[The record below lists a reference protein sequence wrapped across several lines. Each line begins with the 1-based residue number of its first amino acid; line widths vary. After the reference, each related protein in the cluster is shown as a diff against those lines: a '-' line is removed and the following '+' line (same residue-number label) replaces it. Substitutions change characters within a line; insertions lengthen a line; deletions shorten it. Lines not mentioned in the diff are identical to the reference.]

1 MGDGDDFIE
10 KERQAAENLRD
21 ALRNA
26 AVKQVIFLGA
36 LQPNDDSSPHLTAR
50 RLTGEILRQSGVPV
64 TELRAGIVVGPG
76 SAAFEVMRDMVYN
89 LPVLTPPRWVRSK
102 SSPVA
107 LENLLVYLADLLAHL
122 AQEHR
127 IFDVAGPEYLS
138 YQDMFK
144 RFIALSGKRRW
155 LIPIPLPTRL
165 ISVWFISLITSVPTP
180 IARALIQGLK
190 HDLPADGRPLQALIP
205 QRLHTLIR
213 RSPPRC
219 SANRRW
225 SIPPTGATIRRRG
238 PAGAPATV
246 TIRNRPVVRWT
257 PPPPARPCGKRCSSW
272 GAKKAISTPIFC
284 GASAPAWTT

>member
-1 MGDGDDFIE
+1 M
-10 KERQAAENLRD
+10 
-21 ALRNA
+21 
-26 AVKQVIFLGA
+26 
-36 LQPNDDSSPHLTAR
+36 
-50 RLTGEILRQSGVPV
+50 

-107 LENLLVYLADLLAHL
+107 LENLLVYLADLLAHP

-180 IARALIQGLK
+180 IARALIRAEARSARRR
-190 HDLPADGRPLQALIP
+190 PAAAGPDPAAAA
-205 QRLHTLIR
+205 HLIR

-238 PAGAPATV
+238 PLAPRLRLLSETGRLFAGHRRHP
-246 TIRNRPVVRWT
+246 RGPV
-257 PPPPARPCGKRCSSW
+257 ANGAAA

>member
-1 MGDGDDFIE
+1 M
-10 KERQAAENLRD
+10 
-21 ALRNA
+21 
-26 AVKQVIFLGA
+26 
-36 LQPNDDSSPHLTAR
+36 
-50 RLTGEILRQSGVPV
+50 

-107 LENLLVYLADLLAHL
+107 LENLLVYLADLLAHP

-144 RFIALSGKRRW
+144 RFIAQRQAALADPDPFADAADFGVVHQPDHLGADADR
-155 LIPIPLPTRL
+155 P
-165 ISVWFISLITSVPTP
+165 
-180 IARALIQGLK
+180 RADPWLK

-272 GAKKAISTPIFC
+272 GRRRLFLRQYSVAHPRPH
-284 GASAPAWTT
+284 GRHDRQR

>member
-1 MGDGDDFIE
+1 MTPQRVLVLGASGYIGQNLIPHLIEQGHQITAARRIEWLQERNWPQVNCLYADLYRPETLSAALWEIDTLYYLVHAMGDGDDFIE

-36 LQPNDDSSPHLTAR
+36 LQPNDDSSPHLAAR

-107 LENLLVYLADLLAHL
+107 LENLLVYLADLLAHP

-155 LIPIPLPTRL
+155 LIPIL
-165 ISVWFISLITSVPTP
+165 
-180 IARALIQGLK
+180 
-190 HDLPADGRPLQALIP
+190 
-205 QRLHTLIR
+205 
-213 RSPPRC
+213 C
-219 SANRRW
+219 
-225 SIPPTGATIRRRG
+225 RRG
-238 PAGAPATV
+238 
-246 TIRNRPVVRWT
+246 
-257 PPPPARPCGKRCSSW
+257 
-272 GAKKAISTPIFC
+272 
-284 GASAPAWTT
+284 

>member
-155 LIPIPLPTRL
+155 LIPIL
-165 ISVWFISLITSVPTP
+165 
-180 IARALIQGLK
+180 
-190 HDLPADGRPLQALIP
+190 
-205 QRLHTLIR
+205 
-213 RSPPRC
+213 C
-219 SANRRW
+219 
-225 SIPPTGATIRRRG
+225 RRG
-238 PAGAPATV
+238 
-246 TIRNRPVVRWT
+246 
-257 PPPPARPCGKRCSSW
+257 
-272 GAKKAISTPIFC
+272 
-284 GASAPAWTT
+284 